1 MTAPSGAVGR
11 GVIGGQDAGGKIEL
25 NPSAPTR
32 TTGET
37 RWSAPCPGHPALADL
52 VLELD
57 EQAALRLAQGR
68 SGTGGEIRVTGE
80 VVVVTGMA
88 GEELDLVGRA
98 TPADLGE
105 PAVGPGAEDTPRWRR
120 APQRGQAP
128 PGDGEPQAGAEPV
141 AEPPDDGQRRERD

>member
-1 MTAPSGAVGR
+1 M
-11 GVIGGQDAGGKIEL
+11 IGGQDAGGKIEL

-120 APQRGQAP
+120 APQRGRTIDEREAAQ
-128 PGDGEPQAGAEPV
+128 DGHL
-141 AEPPDDGQRRERD
+141 RRCDEHRRRRRLLHISRPSTLVGR